1 MTTREIIDNA
11 HAAGRTYCT
20 VRNTGGIRNAVSDW
34 KRAGRH
40 KVVGVREGKNRTIIF
55 LDNMKKNE
63 ELLSTFLDNL
73 MGEK

>member
-20 VRNTGGIRNAVSDW
+20 VRNTGGVRNAVSDW

-40 KVVGVREGKNRTIIF
+40 KVVGATLGKKRVVI
-55 LDNMKKNE
+55 
-63 ELLSTFLDNL
+63 FLDNL